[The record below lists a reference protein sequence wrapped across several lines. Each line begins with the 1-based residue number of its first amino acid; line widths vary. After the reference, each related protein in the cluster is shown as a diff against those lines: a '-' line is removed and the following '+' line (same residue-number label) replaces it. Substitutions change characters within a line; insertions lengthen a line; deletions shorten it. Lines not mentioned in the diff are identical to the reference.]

1 MHTGSTARS
10 QQRGGSHVRAV
21 IGGSIGNLV
30 EWYDWFVY
38 ASFALY
44 FAERFF
50 PEGSPTA
57 QLMNTAAVFAVGF
70 LARPL
75 GGWLLGRV
83 ADRRGRKFGL
93 TLSVTMMSVSAL
105 LIALAPTHDQAG
117 YLGAAILL
125 VARIMQGL
133 SVGGEYAA
141 SASYLTEASQRGHRG
156 LGSSFQYV
164 SVTLGQLFGLA
175 VLMVL
180 QSLLTPQQLSAWGW
194 RIPFVIGAIAAVVV
208 FYLRRRLPETAAYQE
223 ETANDS
229 GRRGTLA
236 EVWRNRRAALL
247 VFALTIG
254 GSVAF
259 YTYTT
264 YLTKYLV
271 NSAGL
276 SKGTA
281 TSVMFLA
288 LCVFAVLLPVGGA
301 LSDRI
306 GRRPVLMFFGVGTTL
321 GTYPIMT
328 AIQRWPS
335 FGAALALAV
344 LALTIVCGY
353 SSVNACVK
361 AELFPTS
368 VRTVGVA
375 VPYSLAQAIFGG
387 TAEYIALA
395 FRNAGHE
402 HYFFFYVSGCALFS
416 LIVYLAMPETRA
428 VALSR
433 SERDAV
439 AEAGREPGAGK
450 ETVS

>member
-1 MHTGSTARS
+1 MNDRSGSTTPHPHD
-10 QQRGGSHVRAV
+10 RGHHVRSV

-44 FAERFF
+44 FAGQFF

-75 GGWLLGRV
+75 GGWLLGRI

-93 TLSVTMMSVSAL
+93 TLSVTMMSASAL
-105 LIALAPTHDQAG
+105 VIAIAPTHDQAG
-117 YLGAAILL
+117 YLGAVLLL
-125 VARIMQGL
+125 VARIAQGL

-141 SASYLTEASQRGHRG
+141 SASYLTEASRSDHRG

-164 SVTLGQLFGLA
+164 SVTLGQLLGLG
-175 VLMVL
+175 VLMTL
-180 QSLLTPQQLSAWGW
+180 QSLLTEEQLTAWGW
-194 RIPFVIGAIAAVVV
+194 RIPFIIGAVAALVV
-208 FYLRRRLPETAAYQE
+208 FYLRRGLHETPAYQE
-223 ETANDS
+223 EVSRDIAQ
-229 GRRGTLA
+229 RRGTLA
-236 EVWRNRRAALL
+236 EVWRHRRSAVL

-254 GSVAF
+254 GSVSF

-271 NSAGL
+271 
-276 SKGTA
+276 
-281 TSVMFLA
+281 TSVGFSKPQATTIMFFA
-288 LCVFAVLLPVGGA
+288 LCFFTVLLPLGGA

-306 GRRPVLMFFGVGTTL
+306 GRRPVLIFFGVGATL

-328 AIQRWPS
+328 SLQRWPS
-335 FGAALALAV
+335 FGIALALV
-344 LALTIVCGY
+344 TLALTIVCGY

-375 VPYSLAQAIFGG
+375 IPYALAQAIFGG
-387 TAEYIALA
+387 TAEFIALA
-395 FRNAGHE
+395 FRDIGHE
-402 HYFFFYVSGCALFS
+402 NYFFVYVSGCALFS
-416 LIVYLAMPETRA
+416 LVVFLLMPETRRT
-428 VALSR
+428 ALSR
-433 SERDAV
+433 GEH
-439 AEAGREPGAGK
+439 EPIPVRQK
-450 ETVS
+450 EGTP

>member
-1 MHTGSTARS
+1 MSTAQER
-10 QQRGGSHVRAV
+10 RPHVRAV

-44 FAERFF
+44 FAGRFF
-50 PEGSPTA
+50 PEGDATA

-93 TLSVTMMSVSAL
+93 TLSVSMMSLSAL
-105 LIALAPTHDQAG
+105 MIAVAPTHDRAG
-117 YLGAAILL
+117 YLGAVVLL
-125 VARIMQGL
+125 VARVLQGL

-141 SASYLTEASQRGHRG
+141 SASYLTEASRRGHRG

-164 SVTLGQLFGLA
+164 SVTLGQLLGLA
-175 VLMVL
+175 VLMVV
-180 QSLLTPQQLSAWGW
+180 QATLTEAELTAWGW
-194 RIPFVIGAIAAVVV
+194 RIPFIIGAVAAVVV
-208 FYLRRRLPETAAYQE
+208 FYLRRGLHETDAYREEAAHDDAE
-223 ETANDS
+223 
-229 GRRGTLA
+229 RRGTVR
-236 EVWRNRRAALL
+236 EVWRHRRAALL

-264 YLTKYLV
+264 YLTKYLA
-271 NSAGL
+271 NSVGL
-276 SKGTA
+276 SKSDA
-281 TSVMFLA
+281 TLVMFLA
-288 LCVFAVLLPVGGA
+288 LCLFTVLLPVGGA
-301 LSDRI
+301 VSDRI
-306 GRRPVLMFFGVGTTL
+306 GRRPVLIFFGVGTTL
-321 GTYPIMT
+321 GTYPILT
-328 AIQRWPS
+328 AMQRWPS
-335 FGAALALAV
+335 VGVALALTM

-375 VPYSLAQAIFGG
+375 IPYSLAQAIFGG

-395 FRNAGHE
+395 FRDAGHE

-416 LIVYLAMPETRA
+416 LVVYLAMPETRTA
-428 VALSR
+428 ALSR
-433 SERDAV
+433 AEELGSDEERV
-439 AEAGREPGAGK
+439 A
-450 ETVS
+450 